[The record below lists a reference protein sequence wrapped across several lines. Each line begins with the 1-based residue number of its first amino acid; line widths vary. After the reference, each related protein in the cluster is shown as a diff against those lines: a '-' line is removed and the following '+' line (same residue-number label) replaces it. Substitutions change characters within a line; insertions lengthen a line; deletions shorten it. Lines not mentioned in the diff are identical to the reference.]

1 MNISRAF
8 IGLGL
13 LCLVIGM
20 GFGMWMGANQNFQFA
35 DAHAHWNLLGF
46 VTSTLYGLIHRSHP
60 QLARSRLAWPQFG
73 LHAVGVLCAG
83 PGVMLAVAAHN
94 DTLAMIGGVLV
105 LLAALTFLAMFVTA
119 KTEPA

>member
-20 GFGMWMGANQNFQFA
+20 SFGMWMGANQNFQFA

-46 VTSTLYGLIHRSHP
+46 VTSTLYGLIHRSQP

-73 LHAVGVLCAG
+73 LHTVGVLCAG
-83 PGVMLAVAAHN
+83 PGVMLAIAARN
-94 DTLAMIGGVLV
+94 DTLAIIGGALV
-105 LLAALTFLAMFVTA
+105 LLAALTFLVMFLTA
-119 KTEPA
+119 RAEPA